1 MVSVS
6 SASNSYRQ
14 NMNGAREVMALRNQQ
29 EQRNNDHLQGNIQS
43 DRVQI
48 SKEGKQLYLAS
59 ASARSNSWWD
69 DLKDTASDWIDSSK
83 RWLVDAG
90 NFLLDAAKAGLDFLI
105 LDDVKTIFDPKA
117 SDAEKGFAILSLF
130 PAGKGAKAGKKAYN
144 LLKEHGD
151 DIASFAN
158 KVLNGRKKIGKY
170 YVNSRIDEDSF
181 LIRETEK
188 AMKDKKLQAEANHL
202 LNEYLKG
209 NSNPGSGNNYLFNGV
224 FELRSKNGARVY
236 LRTEGDTVEILAK
249 SDKKNQAKVIERL
262 EEIYGKKRK

>member
-1 MVSVS
+1 MISVS

-29 EQRNNDHLQGNIQS
+29 EQRQNDHLQGNIQN

-69 DLKDTASDWIDSSK
+69 DLKDTTSDWIDSSK

-130 PAGKGAKAGKKAYN
+130 PAGKGAKAGKKEYN

-151 DIASFAN
+151 DIASFAH

-188 AMKDKKLQAEANHL
+188 AMKDKKLQAEENHL

-249 SDKKNQAKVIERL
+249 SDKKNQSKVIERL
-262 EEIYGKKRK
+262 EEIYGKKIK